1 MISFTPRR
9 LSAPVV
15 SLLCPTQGGKKA
27 ESRRRLS
34 APPVSS
40 AASTSF
46 HDRIPRVDPY
56 SKLTYELN
64 SGCCAYQKVVD
75 LIAEDPRCVS
85 VVDPDGKMP
94 LHVACQ
100 GNADLRI
107 VQFIHQRCEWA
118 IQTACYLGQLP
129 LHAAVQGNA
138 SKEIIQFLVEQ
149 YPEGLERGDGEGR
162 MPLHLAVS
170 EELPLK
176 TVEILVGKYPEA
188 LSKPDDYECLPLHYA
203 LMESATPELIR
214 YWAREYP
221 NALMKVDNEGRFP
234 LHLAIMYDHGVEVIE
249 FFVRKCVHSTRL
261 VDSEGCT
268 PLHVAILK
276 RREVQVIRL
285 LISYMHKDALAQRD
299 FMGRTPLDCV
309 FSDSLTMN
317 AEDMLAVVEML
328 VDEQPVVVSSP
339 CRIKCELP
347 LHKAL
352 QSRVSLAVIQYLIRA
367 YRPAVDVPD
376 RGGKL
381 PIHIAIEQRQSDQCL
396 KLLLLESPESAR
408 TQDNQGRTPVQLAYE
423 YDVAIDIIFSMIQN
437 CPDLMCTALFT
448 TPLVAG
454 YITS

>member
-1 MISFTPRR
+1 MSALQSRR

-15 SLLCPTQGGKKA
+15 SLLCLTNGGKKA
-27 ESRRRLS
+27 ESKRRLS

-40 AASTSF
+40 GASNAF
-46 HDRIPRVDPY
+46 HERMPRLDPY

-64 SGCCAYQKVVD
+64 SGCCSYQKVID
-75 LIAEDPRCVS
+75 LVAEDPRCVS

-107 VQFIHQRCEWA
+107 VQFLYQRCEWA

-129 LHAAVQGNA
+129 LHVAVQGNA
-138 SKEIIQFLVEQ
+138 PKEIIQFLVEK

-162 MPLHLAVS
+162 MPLHLAIS
-170 EELPLK
+170 EEIPLK
-176 TVEILVGKYPEA
+176 TVDLLVAQYPEA

-203 LMESATPELIR
+203 LMESATTELIR

-221 NALMKVDNEGRFP
+221 NALLKADNESRLP
-234 LHLAIMYDHGVEVIE
+234 LHLAIMYDHEIEVIE

-261 VDSEGCT
+261 VDSAGCL
-268 PLHVAILK
+268 PLHLAILK
-276 RREVQVIRL
+276 RRDVQVIRL
-285 LISYMHKDALAQRD
+285 LVSYMHKDALAQRD

-309 FSDSLTMN
+309 FFDSLTMN
-317 AEDMLAVVEML
+317 SDDMLAVVEML

-352 QSRVSLAVIQYLIRA
+352 QSKVSMVVLRYLINA
-367 YRPAVDVPD
+367 YRPAVDTPNSD
-376 RGGKL
+376 GKL
-381 PIHIAIEQRQSDQCL
+381 PIHIAIQKRQPEECL
-396 KLLLLESPESAR
+396 KMLLHESPESAR
-408 TQDNQGRTPVQLAYE
+408 MQDNEGRTPLQLAYE
-423 YDVAIDIIFSMIQN
+423 YDVALEIIFSMIQT
-437 CPDLMCTALFT
+437 CPDLMSSASLT
-448 TPLVAG
+448 TKPAG
-454 YITS
+454 